1 MKRFIALVIAWLAS
15 VGVAFAA
22 VNVNTASK
30 QELEALKEIGPVKAQ
45 AIIDYRNQHGPF
57 RSLDELD
64 KVKGIGKATIAAI
77 RDDVTFSGP
86 NTGIAPMKR
95 DNRAEDRTDAR
106 AQRGDSMNAP
116 ERVTRREEKRE
127 EKREAREDKRDARDQ
142 KQTAREE
149 KKEDKGRVAANESRG
164 VVDINTASEKELRDL
179 PGVGAV
185 RAKAI
190 VKGRPYRSKDEL
202 VSKHILPES
211 TYAGVKERIVAHRV
225 GG

>member
-15 VGVAFAA
+15 IGVAFAA

-57 RSLDELD
+57 RSLEDLD

-77 RDDVTFSGP
+77 REDVTFSGP
-86 NTGIAPMKR
+86 NTGVPAMKR

-106 AQRGDSMNAP
+106 AQRGDSMTAP
-116 ERVTRREEKRE
+116 ERVTRREEKRD
-127 EKREAREDKRDARDQ
+127 EKREAREDKRDQKQQARD
-142 KQTAREE
+142 E
-149 KKEDKGRVAANESRG
+149 KKEDKRRVATNDSHG
-164 VVDINTASEKELRDL
+164 VLDINTASEKELRDL

-190 VKGRPYRSKDEL
+190 VKGRPYRSKDDL
-202 VSKHILPES
+202 VSRHILPES
-211 TYAGVKERIVAHRV
+211 TYAGVKDRIVAHRV